1 MDPTTLAPKRLYEH
15 IVEQIESQILR
26 GKLRTGDR
34 LPNERGLAEQFGV
47 SRTAVREA
55 VKTLREKGLVSSHQ
69 GRGTFITDN
78 TASSMR
84 HSLDFAMKIGATN
97 GSTNLTEVREILEPE
112 IAALAAKR
120 ANSEDIVAMRQA
132 IDRMDAALDDADAF
146 IDADLAFHLAL
157 ARATHNTL
165 IPTLLDPI
173 VDLLR
178 ENRKRI
184 FKTMG
189 APKRGQLYHK
199 RVLDA
204 IAQRNSDVARQ
215 AMQSHLKQVRKDSKT
230 KV

>member
-1 MDPTTLAPKRLYEH
+1 MESLILAPKRMLYEH
-15 IVEQIESQILR
+15 IVEQIESQILS
-26 GKLRTGDR
+26 GKLRNGDQ
-34 LPNERGLAEQFGV
+34 LPNERELAQKFGV

-78 TASSMR
+78 TARSMR
-84 HSLDFAMKIGATN
+84 HSLGFAMKIGAKN
-97 GSTNLTEVREILEPE
+97 GSEDLTQVREILEPE

-120 ANSEDIVAMRQA
+120 ANADDIAAMRQA
-132 IDRMDAALDDADAF
+132 IERMDTALDDADAF
-146 IDADLAFHLAL
+146 IESDLAFHLAL
-157 ARATHNTL
+157 GKATHNAL
-165 IPTLLDPI
+165 VPTLLDPI

-204 IAQRNSDVARQ
+204 IAKRNSDAARQ
-215 AMQSHLKQVRKDSKT
+215 AMQSHLKQVRKDSK
-230 KV
+230 

>member
-1 MDPTTLAPKRLYEH
+1 MESLTLAPKRMLYEH
-15 IVEQIESQILR
+15 IVEQIESQILS
-26 GKLRTGDR
+26 GKLRNGDQ
-34 LPNERGLAEQFGV
+34 LPNERELAQKFGV

-78 TASSMR
+78 TARSMR
-84 HSLDFAMKIGATN
+84 HSLGFAMRISAAN
-97 GSTNLTEVREILEPE
+97 GSANLTEVREILEPE

-120 ANSEDIVAMRQA
+120 ANADDIAAMRQA
-132 IDRMDAALDDADAF
+132 IEGMDVALDDADAF
-146 IDADLAFHLAL
+146 IESDLAFHLAL

-165 IPTLLDPI
+165 VPTLLDPI

-199 RVLDA
+199 RLLDA
-204 IAQRNSDVARQ
+204 IAKRNSDGARQ
-215 AMQSHLKQVRKDSKT
+215 AMQAHLKQVRKDSKQ
-230 KV
+230 

>member
-1 MDPTTLAPKRLYEH
+1 MESLTLAPKRMLYEH
-15 IVEQIESQILR
+15 IVEQIESQILS
-26 GKLRTGDR
+26 GKLRNGDQ
-34 LPNERGLAEQFGV
+34 LPNERELAQKFGV

-78 TASSMR
+78 TARSMR
-84 HSLDFAMKIGATN
+84 HSLGFAMRISAAN
-97 GSTNLTEVREILEPE
+97 GSANLTEVREILEPE

-120 ANSEDIVAMRQA
+120 ANADDIAAMRQA
-132 IDRMDAALDDADAF
+132 IEGMDVALDDADTF
-146 IDADLAFHLAL
+146 IESDLAFHLAL

-165 IPTLLDPI
+165 VPTLLDPI

-199 RVLDA
+199 RLLDA
-204 IAQRNSDVARQ
+204 IAKRNSDGARQ
-215 AMQSHLKQVRKDSKT
+215 AMQAHLKQVRKDSKQ
-230 KV
+230 